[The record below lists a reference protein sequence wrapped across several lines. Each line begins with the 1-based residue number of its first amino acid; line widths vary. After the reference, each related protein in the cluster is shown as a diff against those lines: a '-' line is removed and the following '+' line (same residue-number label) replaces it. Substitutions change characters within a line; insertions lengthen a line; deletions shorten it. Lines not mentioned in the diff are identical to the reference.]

1 MLAKNAESS
10 LAGLGCWL
18 IRQPRQPINSETEF
32 AKASQGPADEF
43 IVRVANADWESIME
57 IKNIHDMFFEWEKL
71 FIIIL
76 DKHAPIHQHKVRNKY
91 TPHINPELK
100 RKMTQRDFY
109 KRKHRSSKDPQDF
122 CNVANE
128 ILKDS
133 EGYSSS
139 SELFESTL
147 KKLPKPNKVFK
158 FRRITPKDVVDHVS
172 KLKTS
177 RSRAIPTRFLK
188 DRINE
193 IAHTLSFLFNQS
205 TDQGIFP
212 SNLKIASVCPIY
224 KGEGTKEDPSN
235 YRPISVLPIIAR
247 VSEKVIHNQLYAHVQ
262 NVIFSK
268 HQSGFHPNHSTES
281 SALKSTDRW
290 LLNIDQGKY
299 NIVVFID
306 LRKAFDTM
314 NHKILLN
321 KLEYYGVSDKE
332 LNWFK
337 SYLDDRKQF
346 TVVGGIRSKESKVL
360 HGVPQGSC
368 LGPLLFSVYRN
379 DLPHCLK
386 NCASKLYADNTDIS
400 ASGSN
405 LKYIEKLINED
416 LDNINKWLIANK
428 LSPNAIK
435 TKYMIF
441 PTCQKLKNCMEVD
454 LKFNGSSIT
463 HTDKKDYLGLT
474 LDEGLK
480 WDKHIDK
487 LCKKLSSAIYSIKL
501 AKFLPRDSLLT
512 LYHSLVESRLRYC
525 CAVWGNCGDTL
536 KTKLQKLQDRAVQIV
551 SGNYMGLEPEKI
563 LQELNL
569 LNVQQLIDFH
579 SSIMIWKSKN
589 ELAPEYISEMFVPIR
604 STHHHNTC
612 LAKFGFQNTKK
623 NLHYGTRSFSHY
635 GCQLWNSLPKDVQA
649 SRKLNDLK
657 EKLKN
662 HFKNPKTKK
671 T

>member
-1 MLAKNAESS
+1 MVNAFPSS
-10 LAGLGCWL
+10 VHQSIQQLRVKDT
-18 IRQPRQPINSETEF
+18 IYSQPET
-32 AKASQGPADEF
+32 
-43 IVRVANADWESIME
+43 
-57 IKNIHDMFFEWEKL
+57 
-71 FIIIL
+71 IL
-76 DKHAPIHQHKVRNKY
+76 EQMNQY
-91 TPHINPELK
+91 
-100 RKMTQRDFY
+100 
-109 KRKHRSSKDPQDF
+109 F

-139 SELFESTL
+139 SELSESTL

-177 RSRAIPTRFLK
+177 RSGAIPTRFLK
-188 DRINE
+188 DGINE

-205 TDQGIFP
+205 TDQGILP

-247 VSEKVIHNQLYAHVQ
+247 VFEKVIHNQLYAHVQ
-262 NVIFSK
+262 NVIFK
-268 HQSGFHPNHSTES
+268 HQSGFRPNHSTES

-299 NIVVFID
+299 NIAVFID
-306 LRKAFDTM
+306 LRKAFDTV
-314 NHKILLN
+314 NHEILWN

-368 LGPLLFSVYRN
+368 LGPLLFLVYIN

-386 NCASKLYADNTDIS
+386 NCASKRYADDTDIS

-428 LSPNAIK
+428 LSLNAIK

-441 PTCQKLKNCMEVD
+441 ATCQKLKNWMEVD
-454 LKFNGSSIT
+454 LKFNVSSIT
-463 HTDKKDYLGLT
+463 RTDKKDYSGLT

-536 KTKLQKLQDRAVQIV
+536 KTKLQKLQNRAVRIV
-551 SGNYMGLEPEKI
+551 SGNYTGLEPEKI

-569 LNVQQLIDFH
+569 LNVQQLIDFY
-579 SSIMIWKSKN
+579 SSTMIWKSKN

-604 STHHHNTC
+604 STHHHNTR
-612 LAKFGFQNTKK
+612 LAEFGFQNTKK

-635 GCQLWNSLPKDVQA
+635 GCQLWNSLPRDVQA
-649 SRKLNDLK
+649 SRKLNDFK